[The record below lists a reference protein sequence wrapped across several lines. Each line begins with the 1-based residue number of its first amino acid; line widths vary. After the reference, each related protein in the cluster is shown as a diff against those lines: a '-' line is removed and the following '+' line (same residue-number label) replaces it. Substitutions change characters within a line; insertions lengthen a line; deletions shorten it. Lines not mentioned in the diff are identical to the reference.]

1 MPAEEKTK
9 EAIFWAEQIASKVA
23 EREKGSF
30 SSSSVPKIKKW
41 NVKSSSSLSGVLH
54 IGRLSDIIRSEAVYK
69 ALKTQGFPTDF
80 IYVTEDMDP
89 LRKIPAGVPK
99 NFREYIGMPVSDI
112 PDPEGCHKSYAQHHA
127 EIFFETMK
135 QFLDSE
141 PKRFSM
147 REEYKKG
154 NFNDEILHVLKGTS
168 TVREIINKFKEE
180 GTELGANWFPWQQV
194 CEKCGKIQTTKITSV
209 GGTKVNYIC
218 SDYKFETET
227 AKGCGHE
234 GTADLKKANGKMVWK
249 SEWAA
254 QWKRWSVCSEGAG
267 KEYESR
273 NSAFWINAE
282 ICERVLNFPA
292 PEPIFYEHLMVDGKK
307 MSASLGNVIYPKDW
321 LEVARPEAL
330 KYLFIKR
337 ITKARSFSWQ
347 DVPNLELELDRVIAS
362 LGGNAESKKFHT
374 YSKVHGRTQGEAPV
388 DYSLA
393 VSLSQMFGTDG
404 ELMAKLQGAG
414 SLPKKIPAQE
424 KAALLERLRNA
435 RAWSE
440 KYAPADSKLAFAENL
455 PAEAKNAIPKNAVAL
470 FPQISELVRK
480 SKSAD
485 SLLTELFALAK
496 SSNTQQGEL
505 FKALYLAL
513 IAKERGPRVGALIF
527 ALGKERVIKRL
538 KELGNP

>member
-1 MPAEEKTK
+1 MRQSTDGK
-9 EAIFWAEQIASKVA
+9 EAIFWAEQIAEKIA
-23 EREKGSF
+23 RREKGSF
-30 SSSSVPKIKKW
+30 SHASAPKLKKW

-69 ALKTQGFPTDF
+69 ALKSRGFPTGF

-89 LRKIPAGVPK
+89 LRKIPAGVPEK
-99 NFREYIGMPVSDI
+99 FRECIGMPVSDI

-154 NFNDEILHVLKGTS
+154 NFNEEVMQVLKGTS

-180 GTELGANWFPWQQV
+180 GTHLGANWFPWQQV

-209 GGTKVNYIC
+209 EDSKVNYVC
-218 SDYKFETET
+218 GDYKFETET

-234 GTADLKKANGKMVWK
+234 GTADLKKANGKLVWK

-254 QWKRWSVCSEGAG
+254 QWKRWGVCSEGAG

-362 LGGNAESKKFHT
+362 VGANPESKKFFT
-374 YSKVHGRTQGEAPV
+374 YSRVHGRELGEALL

-393 VSLSQMFGTDG
+393 TSLSQLFSSDA
-404 ELMAKLQGAG
+404 ELIAKLQDSG

-424 KAALLERLRNA
+424 KAALLGRLRNA

-440 KYAPADSKLAFAENL
+440 KYAPADSKLAFAEKL
-455 PAEAKNAIPKNAVAL
+455 PVDAKNAISPAAASL
-470 FPQISELVRK
+470 FPQVVELVRK

-485 SLLTELFALAK
+485 ALLAELFALAK
-496 SSNTQQGEL
+496 SNNTQQSEL
-505 FKALYLAL
+505 FKSLYLAL
-513 IAKERGPRVGALIF
+513 LAKERGPRIGTLIF
-527 ALGKERVIKRL
+527 ALGQDRVIKRL
-538 KELGNP
+538 NEFR